1 MKQNIDYTALADTI
15 CTELNARYDHS
26 AWDKAVTL
34 YALDLLEDVQEGA
47 DNTPAAYCKIIFP
60 EGEAQ
65 KASRAFTRTR
75 TGDKKR
81 QEPQKTAPVA
91 FLFAVS
97 FYGSITLKV
106 FSNLEAYASR
116 RFRTVAS
123 PLICTCPAC

>member
-1 MKQNIDYTALADTI
+1 M
-15 CTELNARYDHS
+15 E
-26 AWDKAVTL
+26 DKCIESQSCPITL
-34 YALDLLEDVQEGA
+34 SLPLHGA
-47 DNTPAAYCKIIFP
+47 ISYYRMVLFFFVNKISFP

-65 KASRAFTRTR
+65 KASCAFTRTR
-75 TGDKKR
+75 TGNKKR

-123 PLICTCPAC
+123 PLICT